1 MRTKA
6 AVYNPTNPLCRKK
19 KVVATKQG
27 LKASGSK
34 LIRSTSLKS
43 RLHDEAVALAG
54 GKKNPTTIM
63 FATAEQLTKW
73 FKLDFHI
80 ISF

>member
-1 MRTKA
+1 MKQSHWQGE
-6 AVYNPTNPLCRKK
+6 KK
-19 KVVATKQG
+19 KT
-27 LKASGSK
+27 
-34 LIRSTSLKS
+34 
-43 RLHDEAVALAG
+43 
-54 GKKNPTTIM
+54 TTIM